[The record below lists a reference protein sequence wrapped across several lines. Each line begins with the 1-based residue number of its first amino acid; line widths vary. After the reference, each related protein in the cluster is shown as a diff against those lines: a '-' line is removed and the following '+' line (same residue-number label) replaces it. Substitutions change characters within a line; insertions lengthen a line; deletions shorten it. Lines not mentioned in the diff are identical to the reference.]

1 MTEKESKDIA
11 KFYTAAFDGTLQNFN
26 MTSIDNEELVYYCED
41 RVVTL
46 LFTAMKCPRCKGEP
60 VLVGRYE
67 EENRKKVRI
76 SLYIYIAQKVKKKLE
91 VIR

>member
-46 LFTAMKCPRCKGEP
+46 LFTTRTFHCCK
-60 VLVGRYE
+60 
-67 EENRKKVRI
+67 
-76 SLYIYIAQKVKKKLE
+76 
-91 VIR
+91 